1 MMSLISLAIMEKGYK
16 EMYPFYSWKLF
27 AVPSGGEGSEEQYR
41 LYGIRDRD
49 TVRITNTPA
58 YSYEANDKAV
68 IVGTYGKKIEENDNR
83 EGSRVKLLA
92 FAKDTEP
99 KYEGYLL
106 YKETYNPKEIG
117 ETKMNINKKL
127 IIKL

>member
-1 MMSLISLAIMEKGYK
+1 MSLISLFIMEKGYK

-27 AVPSGGEGSEEQYR
+27 TVPSGGEASEDLYK
-41 LYGIRDRD
+41 LYGIRDQD
-49 TVRITNTPA
+49 TIRITNTPA

-68 IVGTYGKKIEENDNR
+68 IVGTYGKKIEENDDS
-83 EGSRVKLLA
+83 EGSRIKLLA

-117 ETKMNINKKL
+117 GKKMNISKKL
-127 IIKL
+127 IMKL